1 MTTSTTTAR
10 TTTMASENAAP
21 TAATAARG
29 ASAGSS
35 SAAAT
40 ASSAATAPSP
50 RSSLAGLLNAGS
62 ASPARPITMGTR
74 LHLELRKAL
83 TTRSGLILTLL
94 ALAWAPLVLIGW
106 LAAVGTTGHTAET
119 VLGIGATGV
128 AVLLPIVTLL
138 NVTGEWGQR
147 AILTTFSLD
156 PARGKVV
163 VAKVLAGQVLAL
175 AVIASALASSL
186 LTSLLM
192 GVDLGGQQ
200 DLGRIVLGIVAGGT
214 LYALMGSALGTL
226 TLSTPLG
233 LGVLLVA
240 PQLVT
245 NLGPLAGERWAD
257 VAPWVEINT
266 RLGELSGGSVAH
278 WGHLAV
284 ACLLWIVLPLLLG
297 FWRVRRA
304 DVA

>member
-1 MTTSTTTAR
+1 MATTTNSAAMTTPSMTTSK
-10 TTTMASENAAP
+10 M
-21 TAATAARG
+21 AATAASSPG
-29 ASAGSS
+29 TGPASGTPL
-35 SAAAT
+35 AA
-40 ASSAATAPSP
+40 
-50 RSSLAGLLNAGS
+50 LLNAGS
-62 ASPARPITMGTR
+62 APSSGPIRMRTR
-74 LHLELRKAL
+74 LLLELRKAI
-83 TTRSGLILTLL
+83 TTRSGLFLTIA

-106 LAAVGTTGHTAET
+106 LAAVGTAGHTAET

-128 AVLLPIVTLL
+128 AVLLPIVTLM

-147 AILTTFSLD
+147 SILTTFSLD
-156 PARGKVV
+156 PARGKVL

-175 AVIASALASSL
+175 AVIASALGSSL
-186 LTSLLM
+186 LTAVLM
-192 GVDLGGQQ
+192 GVELGGE
-200 DLGRIVLGIVAGGT
+200 DLGRIVLGIVGGGA

-245 NLGPLAGERWAD
+245 NLGPLAGERWAE
-257 VAPWVEINT
+257 VGPWVEINM